1 MMEARDIIKNPVI
14 TERTAELMELRQYTF
29 EVNVKANKIQIKKA
43 IEEIFEVKVSRVNTM
58 NYKGKFRRFGR
69 YTGFKPNR
77 KKAII
82 TLTEDSQEIEFFE
95 GA

>member
-1 MMEARDIIKNPVI
+1 MEARDVIKNPVI

-43 IEEIFEVKVSRVNTM
+43 IEEIFGVKVSRVNTM

-69 YTGFKPNR
+69 YTGFKPSR

>member
-1 MMEARDIIKNPVI
+1 MEARDVIKNPVI

>member
-1 MMEARDIIKNPVI
+1 MEARDIIKNPVI